1 MEELVEIIK
10 GVVIAIVI
18 LGLAVYGGIR
28 VRELLRDFVRKF
40 GVEEEPSKS
49 VGLLAQYI
57 IWIVGAGYFLRALP
71 IGIEEIGYFITSAL
85 YHVLLG
91 CLIVGVFL
99 LGIKIKG
106 GEKKNE

>member
-1 MEELVEIIK
+1 MELVEIIK
-10 GVVIAIVI
+10 GVVIAVVI
-18 LGLAVYGGIR
+18 LGLAAYAGTR
-28 VRELLRDFVRKF
+28 VGEILRDFIRKF

-57 IWIVGAGYFLRALP
+57 IWVVGVAYFLRALP
-71 IGIEEIGYFITSAL
+71 IGIEEIGCFITSAL

-99 LGIKIKG
+99 LGMKIKG
-106 GEKKNE
+106 GDKKNE